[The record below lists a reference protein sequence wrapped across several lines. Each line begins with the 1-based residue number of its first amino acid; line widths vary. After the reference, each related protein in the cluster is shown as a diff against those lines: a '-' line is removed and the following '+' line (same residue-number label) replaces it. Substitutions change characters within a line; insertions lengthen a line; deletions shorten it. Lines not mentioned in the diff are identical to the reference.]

1 MQSYS
6 EYIFHF
12 IYFGVWFITFI
23 FNYEYSFFKKR
34 KECMREQWCHT
45 ATQVSPSM
53 RVRDSEPMNS
63 GAQPELR
70 NTVKG
75 RLK

>member
-1 MQSYS
+1 
-6 EYIFHF
+6 
-12 IYFGVWFITFI
+12 
-23 FNYEYSFFKKR
+23 
-34 KECMREQWCHT
+34 MREQWCHT